1 MKLKKFLALA
11 LAVTTVLSMSVLTG
25 CSSKKEETSAK
36 ETTAETTAETGAE
49 GEEAAG
55 AKVDMAGIKIG
66 FTSFMMRILLM
77 IRTSSMLPMPQ
88 RKLLV
93 FLMSR
98 LSLKPIFLKAAN
110 VMKPQR
116 IWLTADVISC
126 LPTALDMNST
136 LHRQQQN
143 SRKYSSA
150 MQQEQPL
157 TQQVWLTSTMLSHQ
171 SMKAVTSQVLPQA

>member
-55 AKVDMAGIKIG
+55 AKVDMADIKIG
-66 FTSFMMRILLM
+66 FI
-77 IRTSSMLPMPQ
+77 
-88 RKLLV
+88 
-93 FLMSR
+93 FLHDENSTYDKNFIDAANAAKEALG
-98 LSLKPIFLKAAN
+98 LSDEQVILKPIFLKAAN
-110 VMKPQR
+110 VMKPQQD
-116 IWLTADVISC
+116 LADRGCISC
-126 LPTALDMNST
+126 FADSFGHEQYIAQRSRIPGST
-136 LHRQQQN
+136 FCHGNRN
-143 SRKYSSA
+143 NRSHSRSA
-150 MQQEQPL
+150 NF
-157 TQQVWLTSTMLSHQ
+157 TMLSHQ